1 MLARLLH
8 VHMLHVYFY
17 NNALYTEFISLFLR
31 YRVVSIVRC
40 LYTIRIHVLAMGFRR
55 VNIKP

>member
-1 MLARLLH
+1 MLYASPPPARAY
-8 VHMLHVYFY
+8 MYISI
-17 NNALYTEFISLFLR
+17 NALYTEFISLFLR
-31 YRVVSIVRC
+31 CRVVSIVRY

>member
-17 NNALYTEFISLFLR
+17 NNTLYTEFISLFLR
-31 YRVVSIVRC
+31 YRVVSIVRY

>member
-8 VHMLHVYFY
+8 VHI
-17 NNALYTEFISLFLR
+17 NALYTEFISLFLR
-31 YRVVSIVRC
+31 YRVVSIVRY
-40 LYTIRIHVLAMGFRR
+40 LYTIRIHVLAMGFRQ

>member
-31 YRVVSIVRC
+31 CRVVSIVRY

>member
-8 VHMLHVYFY
+8 VHI
-17 NNALYTEFISLFLR
+17 NALYTEFISLFLR
-31 YRVVSIVRC
+31 YRVVSIVRY